1 MTPETIERLRKK
13 KPWKFCRKCGVDI
26 KSTTGHCYDC
36 WNGLNFTASP
46 YGLVNANKDFK
57 FTKSED
63 RMK

>member
-13 KPWKFCRKCGVDI
+13 KPWKFCRKCGVEI
-26 KSTTGHCYDC
+26 KSTTGHCHDC

-46 YGLVNANKDFK
+46 YGLVNTSNEFRIQP
-57 FTKSED
+57 SER